1 MDKIYKVEHVNK
13 CKFTEKEF
21 VNMKKIWL
29 SLITVGLL
37 AVGVFGVASAEP
49 ESQEKVELTDE
60 QKEEMASLQKEVLE
74 KEKQVIQKYVE
85 YGVISKDKGDK
96 VISHLEKHFEKLEAN
111 GYVPMWDKKHKKTHE
126 DDEGPDKEG
135 SEE

>member
-1 MDKIYKVEHVNK
+1 
-13 CKFTEKEF
+13 
-21 VNMKKIWL
+21 MKKLWL
-29 SLITVGLL
+29 SLITVTVLAIGL
-37 AVGVFGVASAEP
+37 FGVASAEP
-49 ESQEKVELTDE
+49 ESTENVELTDD

-111 GYVPMWDKKHKKTHE
+111 GYVPMWDKKHKKTHG
-126 DDEGPDKEG
+126 DDEDQGNEG